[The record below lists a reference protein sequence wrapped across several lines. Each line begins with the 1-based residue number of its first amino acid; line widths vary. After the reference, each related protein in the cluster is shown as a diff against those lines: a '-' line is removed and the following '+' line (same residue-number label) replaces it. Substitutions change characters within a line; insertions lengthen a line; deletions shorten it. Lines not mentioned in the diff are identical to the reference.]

1 MALSPP
7 SIDLIFVVPQVLNLL
22 DLQNYG
28 HVKLI
33 QLSHLFALEVTDLL
47 LSVLQVSINI
57 LLFILHALLL
67 ILKIADVELDAFL
80 LIVQVKTGVTQ
91 TFDFVDLGIVAELR
105 VEVLIIIVVFF
116 LLDLFF
122 LGLLVFFTIFGL
134 FLLDLLRSPPL
145 LGDALVEGKNGII
158 VVMVGRD
165 QLMEVFE
172 QLSLLVFDIFDL
184 STLADQLL

>member
-7 SIDLIFVVPQVLNLL
+7 PIDLIFVVPQVLNLL

-33 QLSHLFALEVTDLL
+33 QLGHLFALEVTDLL

-57 LLFILHALLL
+57 LLLILHALLL
-67 ILKIADVELDAFL
+67 VLKIADVELDAFL

-91 TFDFVDLGIVAELR
+91 SLDFVDLGIVAKLR

-145 LGDALVEGKNGII
+145 LGDALIEGKNGII

-172 QLSLLVFDIFDL
+172 QLSLLVFNIFDL